1 MRRSVFGLT
10 VLMIG
15 LCSDASVAQTLK
27 PRPPVGTQQQNEDM
41 PASQKASENSDAAP
55 VTVPMSV
62 GAGTPIKVALDS
74 EVRVREVGQAIH
86 GKTTEPVYAFDKLLI
101 PVGTVVNGKVSAID
115 AVPKMVRT
123 MQATNGN
130 FSPVR
135 IVHVQFDELVMGDGR
150 TVALHTVAS
159 PAPDGVLRFVSAN
172 EKAEQNNK
180 VQDAASKKVSATRQA
195 IHQQWSDL
203 QRQIH
208 EPGNMH
214 KLKRI
219 VLAQL
224 PVHPQYID
232 VGTSFNAN
240 LLQPL
245 DFGTEAVKPE
255 RLTDIGSP
263 PPNGSVVHARLVTP
277 LSSSTAKQGELVEA
291 LITEPLV
298 VSDHLD
304 RKSVV

>member
-1 MRRSVFGLT
+1 MQRTVFGRA
-10 VLMIG
+10 VLVASLCFG
-15 LCSDASVAQTLK
+15 LSIAQTLK
-27 PRPPVGTQQQNEDM
+27 PRPSVVTQQQNEDV
-41 PASQKASENSDAAP
+41 PASQNAPGNADAAP
-55 VTVPMSV
+55 VIVPLSV
-62 GAGTPIKVALDS
+62 GAGIPIKVALDS
-74 EVRVREVGQAIH
+74 EVRVPEVGQAIH
-86 GKTTEPVYAFDKLLI
+86 GKTTEPVYTFDKLLI
-101 PVGTVVNGKVSAID
+101 PVGTVANGKVSAID

-135 IVHVQFDELVMGDGR
+135 KVHVQFDELVMADGR

-172 EKAEQNNK
+172 EKVEQKNK
-180 VQDAASKKVSATRQA
+180 AQDAASKKVSAARQA

-203 QRQIH
+203 QKQIR
-208 EPGNMH
+208 EPGKMH
-214 KLKRI
+214 KVKRI

-232 VGTSFNAN
+232 AGTSFNAN

-263 PPNGSVVHARLVTP
+263 PSNGSVVHARLVHAVSG
-277 LSSSTAKQGELVEA
+277 SSCQIPRVATVY
-291 LITEPLV
+291 P
-298 VSDHLD
+298 
-304 RKSVV
+304 